1 MPSESENFDPFQAL
15 KWSDFQA
22 WAGEKATS
30 EGMKYQDEDRVKEIK
45 RSSEGSLIARVL
57 GTVEYFTEVSL
68 EKGKLNSTCT
78 CPVEHDCKHG
88 VAAVLEYLEL
98 VEIGEEVPIVPEGDP
113 LLIMARK
120 GPALPAG
127 KTPNSY
133 QVCRTELKEYLKRME
148 KSELIDLLMNLSEK
162 DSLLSKQLWDMLNLA
177 SEDTK
182 GR

>member
-1 MPSESENFDPFQAL
+1 MKSSQESPDTFRELRWGDLQT
-15 KWSDFQA
+15 

-30 EGMKYQDEDRVKEIK
+30 EGMKYQDEERVKEIK

-78 CPVEHDCKHG
+78 CPIEHDCKHG

-98 VEIGEEVPIVPEGDP
+98 VEMGEEVPVVPEGDT

-133 QVCRTELKEYLKRME
+133 QVCRTELKEYLERME

-177 SEDTK
+177 SEDTE